1 MSINRRTALGVATAT
16 GVGALSACG
25 GSEQQPRDPGG
36 EDGELHLPT
45 SDVPEGGGVIRE
57 RIVVTQP
64 KPGTFEAFD
73 ATCPHQGCA
82 VDEVTEKAIVCPC
95 HGSEFDLTDGSVT
108 HGPAEK
114 GLTRMKAT
122 VKGDEVVVKS

>member
-1 MSINRRTALGVATAT
+1 MSINRRTALGAVTAT
-16 GVGALSACG
+16 GAGALSACG
-25 GSEQQPRDPGG
+25 GEEQQPREPGG
-36 EDGELHLPT
+36 KDGELRLPT
-45 SDVPEGGGVIRE
+45 SDVPEGGGVVRE
-57 RIVVTQP
+57 RVVVTQP
-64 KPGTFEAFD
+64 RSGTFEAFD

-95 HGSEFDLTDGSVT
+95 HGSEFDPTDGSVT

-122 VKGDEVVVKS
+122 VKGDEVVVS